1 MHDFVEIHAA
11 RQSEILG
18 DVKWI
23 DQGCIGGRCRAGRND
38 GSATESTDEWRT
50 AFGRL
55 RRTVAAGHSTVDTT
69 VVDLPPGAALAGGAC
84 LRVNWLTGSAI

>member
-23 DQGCIGGRCRAGRND
+23 DQGCVGGRCRINGRTED
-38 GSATESTDEWRT
+38 GIMIAI
-50 AFGRL
+50 F
-55 RRTVAAGHSTVDTT
+55 V
-69 VVDLPPGAALAGGAC
+69 
-84 LRVNWLTGSAI
+84 LTGSFISVACDEDYLYRMW

>member
-11 RQSEILG
+11 RQSEILA

-23 DQGCIGGRCRAGRND
+23 DQGCIGGRCRAGGND
-38 GSATESTDEWRT
+38 GTATESTDEWRT

-55 RRTVAAGHSTVDTT
+55 RQVTRRWTQQ
-69 VVDLPPGAALAGGAC
+69 
-84 LRVNWLTGSAI
+84 WLICRRERP